1 MKKILSKT
9 VFAFGMVL
17 LAPFGIIAAL
27 SSGICS
33 LIWCGIDALRDRL
46 R

>member
-33 LIWCGIDALRDRL
+33 LIWCGIDFLRDKL